1 LSFNIEGM
9 LRSPITWMAVG
20 AVAMFFIMRSLK
32 SHS

>member
-1 LSFNIEGM
+1 M
-9 LRSPITWMAVG
+9 LRSPITWMVAG